1 MCFYLSCSK
10 TVLNKHLRTLYFVII
25 YLLEI
30 NKCHNYVPNDIT
42 CQVLVSVWRSKVEHT
57 NVVSVAGGG
66 LPFRCLLCGR
76 AYKRRDN
83 LTRHQRY
90 ECLTSE
96 PQFLCTICPYKAKQK
111 VHLKS
116 HMAIR
121 HGKFISNKQ

>member
-1 MCFYLSCSK
+1 MVERVSALSCCK
-10 TVLNKHLRTLYFVII
+10 TILNKLLQILYFVII
-25 YLLEI
+25 DLLEI
-30 NKCHNYVPNDIT
+30 NKCHMFYLYYMPSLWST
-42 CQVLVSVWRSKVEHT
+42 LMLCSVT
-57 NVVSVAGGG
+57 GGG

-96 PQFLCTICPYKAKQK
+96 PQFLCTVCPYKAKQK
-111 VHLKS
+111 VHLKT

-121 HGKFISNKQ
+121 HGEFISNKQ

>member
-1 MCFYLSCSK
+1 MPSK
-10 TVLNKHLRTLYFVII
+10 
-25 YLLEI
+25 LLI
-30 NKCHNYVPNDIT
+30 
-42 CQVLVSVWRSKVEHT
+42 SVWST
-57 NVVSVAGGG
+57 LMLCSVTGGG

-111 VHLKS
+111 VHLKT

-121 HGKFISNKQ
+121 HGKFIANKQ